1 MPNAS
6 QASIA
11 MLGLAALLSPLSA
24 LAATNVVTSIKPV
37 ELLVKAIAPDDVDV
51 TSLVPAGSSPHNY
64 SMRPSQRR
72 ALENSD
78 VIFWVGPEMETFLS
92 RLLGGEEFRERTVSL
107 MHGDDVPQADDTDLH
122 HDDHGDDHH
131 DGDQDEPGHDTHG
144 HDHGAGED
152 PHIWLDPVLA
162 LEMAKEIHKRL
173 LQLEGT
179 DPQALDANLAHFERT
194 LLEAEEDIQ
203 RRLEPLTSIS
213 LFAYHNA
220 FTRYAG
226 HFNLKL
232 DGILTLNPE
241 LSPGARHIAEVQDK
255 LRKANQPC
263 LLTEPQF
270 NRQWWRSI
278 TRGLDITF
286 GTWDPLATEIESNR
300 DGYVN
305 FLRGIADAA
314 LTCLPENAQ

>member
-1 MPNAS
+1 MPNKS
-6 QASIA
+6 QTSIA
-11 MLGLAALLSPLSA
+11 MLGLTALLSPLSA
-24 LAATNVVTSIKPV
+24 MAGTNIVTSIKPL
-37 ELLVKAIAPDDVDV
+37 ELLVKAVAPDDANV

-64 SMRPSQRR
+64 TMRPSQRR

-107 MHGDDVPQADDTDLH
+107 MHGDDVPRADDTDAHHDEHEEDH
-122 HDDHGDDHH
+122 HDDDDH
-131 DGDQDEPGHDTHG
+131 GHDDHG

-162 LEMAKEIHKRL
+162 LEMAKDIHKAL
-173 LQLEGT
+173 SQLEGADT
-179 DPQALDANLAHFERT
+179 QALDANLARFEKT

-203 RRLEPLTSIS
+203 HRLEPLANIS
-213 LFAYHNA
+213 LFAYHDA

-226 HFNLKL
+226 HFNLTL

-278 TRGLDITF
+278 TEGLDITF
-286 GTWDPLATEIESNR
+286 STWDPLATDIESDR

-305 FLRGIADAA
+305 FLQGIADNA
-314 LTCLPENAQ
+314 LACLPENAQ